1 MANTVD
7 TVGKAGGTPV
17 LRWFAI
23 RSLPW
28 KLGSLVAA
36 AALAVAVA
44 DGLLVH
50 RLSHDR
56 MLGEGRSRA
65 MSSLTQE
72 VTAHER
78 TGAEMR
84 DVITSP
90 DEMPPAVAAIGRAGE
105 EGVWYDEHVRNG
117 PRMWAVRPMSDGGI
131 VAVWVDM
138 GSEQRSLAAL
148 DRNLVGAGAL
158 ALAVVVPAGILVAL
172 RLRRRVRRAA
182 STARRIAD
190 GDLDARIGATGR
202 AHDEITEM
210 AAAVDT
216 MAAALQER
224 LRAEQ
229 SFTADV
235 AHELRTPLMGLVTSS
250 ELLPEGEATGF
261 VRDRVGVLRALVENL
276 LEISRL
282 DAGAERAD
290 LAPVPVGE
298 IVAESVA
305 RTGLDARVEVDGT
318 PVAETDPRRL
328 DRIVANLVINAHRHG
343 RGPVEVRVAHEPGR
357 GGHSGDGTHAGR
369 ASGAGDVV
377 LTVRDHGDGLPDDLL
392 AELRAEG
399 PRRFRTGTPERGRGH
414 GLGLTIAA
422 GQARVIGARLSFENV
437 RGGGALVTVRLPAS
451 EDVGAVLG

>member
-1 MANTVD
+1 MA
-7 TVGKAGGTPV
+7 
-17 LRWFAI
+17 RWFAF

-56 MLGEGRSRA
+56 MLGEGRARA

-72 VTAHER
+72 ISTHER

-84 DVITSP
+84 DVIIDP
-90 DEMPPAVAAIGRAGE
+90 AEMPPEVAAIGRSGQ
-105 EGVWYDEHVRNG
+105 EGVWYDERVRNG
-117 PRMWAVRPMSDGGI
+117 PRMWAVRPLDGGGV
-131 VAVWVDM
+131 VAAWVDM
-138 GSEQRSLAAL
+138 SAERRSLRAL

-172 RLRRRVRRAA
+172 RLRRRVRGAA
-182 STARRIAD
+182 ATARRIAD

-202 AHDEITEM
+202 VHDEITEM

-224 LRAEQ
+224 LRAER

-235 AHELRTPLMGLVTSS
+235 AHELRTPLMGLVTSA

-282 DAGAERAD
+282 DAGVERAD

-298 IVAESVA
+298 IVAESVR
-305 RTGLDARVEVDGT
+305 RTGLVARVEVDGA

-343 RGPVEVRVAHEPGR
+343 SPPVEVRVAA
-357 GGHSGDGTHAGR
+357 DG
-369 ASGAGDVV
+369 GDVV
-377 LTVRDHGDGLPDDLL
+377 VTVRDHGSGFPDELL
-392 AELRAEG
+392 AELRADG

-422 GQARVIGARLSFENV
+422 GQAAVIGARLRFANTPD
-437 RGGGALVTVRLPAS
+437 GGALVTLRLPAS
-451 EDVGAVLG
+451 DSPTIDAAG

>member
-1 MANTVD
+1 M
-7 TVGKAGGTPV
+7 GGERRGRRPV
-17 LRWFAI
+17 F

-28 KLGSLVAA
+28 KIGSLVAA

-50 RLSHDR
+50 RLSQDR
-56 MLGEGRSRA
+56 MMTEGRSRA
-65 MSSLTQE
+65 MTSLQQE
-72 VTAHER
+72 VTTSER
-78 TGAEMR
+78 TGGALR
-84 DVITSP
+84 DLITDP
-90 DEMPPAVAAIGRAGE
+90 AEMPPEVAAIGRAGK
-105 EGVWYDEHVRNG
+105 EGVWYDTRVRNG
-117 PRMWAVRPMSDGGI
+117 PRMWAVTPLGGGGMG
-131 VAVWVDM
+131 AVWVDM
-138 GSEQRSLAAL
+138 SANRRDLAAL
-148 DRNLVGAGAL
+148 DRNLAGAGAL
-158 ALAVVVPAGILVAL
+158 TVAVAVPAGILVAL
-172 RLRRRVRRAA
+172 RLRRRVRHAA
-182 STARRIAD
+182 ATARRIAD
-190 GDLDARIGATGR
+190 GDLDARIGASGR
-202 AHDEITEM
+202 VHDEVTEM

-235 AHELRTPLMGLVTSS
+235 AHELRTPLMGLVTSA

-282 DAGAERAD
+282 DAGAEHAD

-298 IVAESVA
+298 VVAESVR
-305 RTGLDARVEVDGT
+305 RTGLDARVAVDGA

-343 RGPVEVRVAHEPGR
+343 RPPVEVRVAR
-357 GGHSGDGTHAGR
+357 DG
-369 ASGAGDVV
+369 GDVV
-377 LTVRDHGDGLPDDLL
+377 VTVRDHGPGLPDDLL
-392 AELRAEG
+392 AELRADG

-422 GQARVIGARLSFENV
+422 GQARVIGARLRFANAPD
-437 RGGGALVTVRLPAS
+437 GGAAVTVRFAAS
-451 EDVGAVLG
+451 DEGTSDGVPG